1 MIVLG
6 LTGSIAMGKSRASA
20 MFRAFGVPVFDAD
33 AEVHLL
39 FAAGGAAVG
48 PVGRAFPDA
57 LAPDG
62 GIDRGRLG
70 RLVLGR
76 DDELRRLERI
86 VHPLVRQAEGGFL
99 RRACRAGSGLVVLDI
114 PLLYETGGQE
124 RVDAVAVVWAHPL
137 LQMQRAL
144 RRPGMTAGKLAQVRQ
159 AQLPDQEKRKRAD
172 FLIPSGYDRGAT
184 ARSVGAVIEAA
195 AKLRPRA
202 WPDRWAVRALPHAAR
217 RRAASG

>member
-6 LTGSIAMGKSRASA
+6 LTGSIAMGKSRAGA

-33 AEVHLL
+33 AEVHQL

-48 PVGRAFPDA
+48 PVAGAFPGS
-57 LAPDG
+57 LGSDG

-70 RLVLGR
+70 QLVLGR
-76 DDELRRLERI
+76 ADELRRLERI

-99 RRACRAGSGLVVLDI
+99 RRACRAGSELVVLDV
-114 PLLYETGGQE
+114 PLLLETGGQE
-124 RVDAVAVVWAHPL
+124 RVDAVAVVWANPM

-144 RRPGMTAGKLAQVRQ
+144 RRPGMTVRKLAQVRA

-184 ARSVGAVIEAA
+184 ARNIRAVIEAA
-195 AKLRPRA
+195 SKLRPRA
-202 WPDRWAVRALPHAAR
+202 WPDRWATRALSHAGR
-217 RRAASG
+217 